1 MDGKGRLRLPK
12 DTLHY
17 LDSEPTLTLTVEADG
32 HLLLWP
38 GERTGLQV
46 EIDAK
51 GRLCV
56 PPEAG
61 LTVGVEYFMQWR
73 RRAMVITPAA
83 ERDALLERL
92 RVDSAELFA
101 SLLKLG
107 MR

>member
-1 MDGKGRLRLPK
+1 MDGEGRLRLPK

-17 LDSEPTLTLTVEADG
+17 LDGEPMLSLTVEEGG
-32 HLLLWP
+32 HVLLRP
-38 GERTGLQV
+38 GERTGLPV

-92 RVDSAELFA
+92 RADSADVFA
-101 SLLKLG
+101 YLQKFGL
-107 MR
+107 R